1 MSAFSSARHPVDT
14 TGAALMTLLCLLW
27 GFTYVFSKL
36 AAADISL
43 VLQGGLRSVI
53 AALLLLVWARARGIP
68 MFRSDGTL
76 AAGLVAGVLFAAE
89 FVFIFAGLAHT
100 GASRMVVFIYLA
112 PCFTALGLH
121 WLVPS
126 ERLHARQW
134 AGIALAFAGV
144 AAAFADGFVSE
155 RSSLLGD
162 AFGVIAAALWAATT
176 VLIRS
181 TRLNNASAA
190 KTLFYQLAVTAVALP
205 PASLLL
211 GEPGIVA
218 VTPIALASLF
228 YQGVVISFAS
238 YLIWFWLLTRY
249 LAARLSVFSFL
260 SPLFGVAASV
270 TVLSEPL
277 RPAFVGAV
285 ALVGAGIYLVNR
297 RAQEPA
303 HRHAPQSP
311 LPRKP

>member
-1 MSAFSSARHPVDT
+1 MSVLSSARRPIDT

-53 AALLLLVWARARGIP
+53 AALLLLIWARLRGIP

-76 AAGLVAGVLFAAE
+76 GAGLFAGALFAAE
-89 FVFIFAGLAHT
+89 FLFIFAGLAHT

-126 ERLHARQW
+126 ERLSARQW
-134 AGIALAFAGV
+134 AGVGLAFVGV
-144 AAAFADGFVSE
+144 AAAFADGFVAE

-162 AFGVIAAALWAATT
+162 VFGVIAAALWAATT
-176 VLIRS
+176 VIIRT
-181 TRLNNASAA
+181 TRLNNANAA
-190 KTLFYQLAVTAVALP
+190 KTLFYQLAVTAAALP
-205 PASLLL
+205 LASALI

-218 VTPIALASLF
+218 ITPIALASLF

-238 YLIWFWLLTRY
+238 YLVWFWLLTRY

-270 TVLSEPL
+270 AVLSEPL
-277 RPAFVGAV
+277 RPAFIGAV

-297 RAQEPA
+297 PA
-303 HRHAPQSP
+303 PEHARRRAPQSP
-311 LPRKP
+311 PPHKP

>member
-1 MSAFSSARHPVDT
+1 MSAFSSARRPVDA

-68 MFRSDGTL
+68 LFSRDGTL
-76 AAGLVAGVLFAAE
+76 GAGLAAGVLFAAE
-89 FVFIFAGLAHT
+89 FLFIFAGLAHT

-112 PCFTALGLH
+112 PCFTALGLQ
-121 WLVPS
+121 WLVPG

-134 AGIALAFAGV
+134 AGIALAFVGV
-144 AAAFADGFVSE
+144 AAAFADGFASE
-155 RSSLLGD
+155 RASLLGD

-176 VLIRS
+176 VIIRS
-181 TRLNNASAA
+181 TRLNNANAA
-190 KTLFYQLAVTAVALP
+190 KTLFYQLAVAGVALP

-211 GEPGIVA
+211 GEPGVVA
-218 VTPIALASLF
+218 LTPIALVSLL
-228 YQGVVISFAS
+228 YQGAVISFAS

-249 LAARLSVFSFL
+249 LAARLSVFTFL
-260 SPLFGVAASV
+260 SPLFGVTASV
-270 TVLSEPL
+270 AVLSEPL
-277 RPAFVGAV
+277 RPAFVAAV

-297 RAQEPA
+297 PAPA
-303 HRHAPQSP
+303 HALRSP
-311 LPRKP
+311 PPRRP

>member
-1 MSAFSSARHPVDT
+1 MSAFPSARHPVDT
-14 TGAALMTLLCLLW
+14 TGAALMTLLCLFW

-68 MFRSDGTL
+68 MFRRDGTL
-76 AAGLVAGVLFAAE
+76 GAGLAAGALFAAE
-89 FVFIFAGLAHT
+89 FLFIFAGLAHT

-126 ERLHARQW
+126 ERLRARQW
-134 AGIALAFAGV
+134 AGIALAFVGV
-144 AAAFADGFVSE
+144 AAAFADGFASE
-155 RSSLLGD
+155 RASLLGD

-176 VLIRS
+176 VIVRS
-181 TRLNNASAA
+181 TRLNNANAA
-190 KTLFYQLAVTAVALP
+190 KTLFYQLTVAAVALP

-218 VTPIALASLF
+218 LTPIALVSLF

-297 RAQEPA
+297 PAPAPA
-303 HRHAPQSP
+303 HALQSP
-311 LPRKP
+311 PPRKP

>member
-1 MSAFSSARHPVDT
+1 MSTFSSARHPVDT

-76 AAGLVAGVLFAAE
+76 GAGLLAGALFAAE
-89 FVFIFAGLAHT
+89 FLFIFAGLAHT

-126 ERLHARQW
+126 ERLRARQW
-134 AGIALAFAGV
+134 AGIALAFVGV
-144 AAAFADGFVSE
+144 AAAFADGFASE
-155 RSSLLGD
+155 RASLLGD

-176 VLIRS
+176 VIVRS
-181 TRLNNASAA
+181 TRLNNANAA
-190 KTLFYQLAVTAVALP
+190 KTLFYQLAVAAVALP

-218 VTPIALASLF
+218 LTPIALASLF
-228 YQGVVISFAS
+228 YQGVV
-238 YLIWFWLLTRY
+238 LTRY

-297 RAQEPA
+297 PAPEPA
-303 HRHAPQSP
+303 RRHAPQSP
-311 LPRKP
+311 PPRKP

>member
-1 MSAFSSARHPVDT
+1 MSAFSSARRPVDT

-53 AALLLLVWARARGIP
+53 AALLLLVWARARRIP
-68 MFRSDGTL
+68 IFRRDGTL
-76 AAGLVAGVLFAAE
+76 GAGLAAGALFAAE
-89 FVFIFAGLAHT
+89 FLFIFAGLKHT

-112 PCFTALGLH
+112 PCFTALGLQ
-121 WLVPS
+121 WLVPG

-134 AGIALAFAGV
+134 TGIALAFVGV
-144 AAAFADGFVSE
+144 AAAFADGFASE
-155 RSSLLGD
+155 RASLLGD
-162 AFGVIAAALWAATT
+162 AFGVVAAALWAATT
-176 VLIRS
+176 VLVRS
-181 TRLNNASAA
+181 TRLNNANAA
-190 KTLFYQLAVTAVALP
+190 KTLFYQLAVAAVTLP
-205 PASLLL
+205 AASLLL
-211 GEPGIVA
+211 GEPGVVA
-218 VTPIALASLF
+218 LTPIALVSLF
-228 YQGVVISFAS
+228 YQGAVISFAS

-249 LAARLSVFSFL
+249 LAARLSVFTFL
-260 SPLFGVAASV
+260 SPLFGVTASV

-297 RAQEPA
+297 PA
-303 HRHAPQSP
+303 PVHAPRSP
-311 LPRKP
+311 PPRRP